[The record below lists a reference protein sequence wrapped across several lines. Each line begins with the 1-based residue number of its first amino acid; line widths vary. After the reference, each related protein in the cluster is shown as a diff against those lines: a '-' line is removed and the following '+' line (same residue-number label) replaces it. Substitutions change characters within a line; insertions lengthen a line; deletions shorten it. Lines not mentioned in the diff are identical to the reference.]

1 MLKILIYAIPLF
13 LAVFALVDLVQTK
26 DEDVQGLPKLVWV
39 LLIVLVGV
47 VGPVTWLLAG
57 RRGRSPL
64 SGILPPRADGPD
76 PGGRRASMAPDD
88 DPDFL
93 RGLNR
98 PRPPED
104 DGTTPPAR

>member
-39 LLIVLVGV
+39 LLIVLIGV
-47 VGPVTWLLAG
+47 VGPVIWLLAG
-57 RRGRSPL
+57 RRGRNPL
-64 SGILPPRADGPD
+64 AGFLPPRVEGTD
-76 PGGRRASMAPDD
+76 PSRRQSMAPDD

-104 DGTTPPAR
+104 DGSTPPAR